1 MTNSLCTECRKWI
14 HERCLKL
21 SMPRH
26 FTCGSFKKRADKTV
40 EPVEELCYGAENVKG
55 LCYLGN

>member
-1 MTNSLCTECRKWI
+1 
-14 HERCLKL
+14 
-21 SMPRH
+21 
-26 FTCGSFKKRADKTV
+26 V